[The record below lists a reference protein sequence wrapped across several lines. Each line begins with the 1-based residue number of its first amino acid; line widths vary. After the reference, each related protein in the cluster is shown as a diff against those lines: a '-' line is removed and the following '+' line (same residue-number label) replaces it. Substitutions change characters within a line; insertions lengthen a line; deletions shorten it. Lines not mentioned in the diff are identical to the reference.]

1 MAACTSIDAGA
12 SGFLRHRFVRALS
25 AGALVI
31 LLVAWIALSIAAVT
45 MGWDQYAGRSAEYW
59 AGVVGIAL
67 VTLLALPGV
76 SVVSA
81 LVSVLHRRVTAFLL
95 LLFIVIWLL
104 FWTQTLAEV
113 VIVAFGLEGL
123 PPTMVDGGLEGTDPV
138 FIPIGAA
145 YAVASIALGL
155 EVALQ
160 ALWQL
165 FAGARN
171 FRAAR
176 GWRPP
181 VWHILST
188 FRRSTGLPSFLAQF
202 ARGRFVLTLL
212 FFAVSVINA
221 VIVLVMLA
229 PFFVERPGVI
239 THEQIGALVIVGV
252 LLLLN
257 IFGVGRWISRFAEGR
272 ATKLYQRVR
281 EWDDR
286 PPIVFLRAFTQDDD
300 RVPAIALDPLV
311 KFPAGVGNPRSLDEM
326 LLEHGSPYG
335 PVIAIGDPR
344 DPTPPLGAAR
354 IFVHGD
360 GNEWQGVVKDLAE
373 AAKAVVMCPT
383 TSAGVKWEL
392 NLVASHSIEPKTIYI
407 ANPELTHEQSAEL
420 FTALAPQHELTL
432 QRGQTPIA
440 AYIDPEDGWR
450 VLTARRRSVQTYTVG
465 LNYALQRLFGEEG
478 VALKRK
484 RKVRSTE

>member
-1 MAACTSIDAGA
+1 MAVCTSIDAGA

-25 AGALVI
+25 AGALAV
-31 LLVAWIALSIAAVT
+31 LLVGWIALAVWAFILVRSQYESALRYWGSIGA
-45 MGWDQYAGRSAEYW
+45 
-59 AGVVGIAL
+59 IAL
-67 VTLLALPGV
+67 ISVIVSLLGV
-76 SVVSA
+76 SVLSAIVS
-81 LVSVLHRRVTAFLL
+81 LLHRRLVAFVV
-95 LLFIVIWLL
+95 LLFVAIWLL
-104 FWTQTLAEV
+104 FWVQSLAEII
-113 VIVAFGLEGL
+113 IVWFGIEGL
-123 PPTMVDGGLEGTDPV
+123 PPTMVDGGIDGTDPI
-138 FIPIGAA
+138 FLPIGAA
-145 YAVASIALGL
+145 YAVASIALAIELG
-155 EVALQ
+155 LQ

-165 FAGARN
+165 VVGTRN

-181 VWHILST
+181 AWHIVST

-202 ARGRFVLTLL
+202 ARGRLGLSLL

-221 VIVLVMLA
+221 VIVIAMAA
-229 PFFVERPGVI
+229 PFFIERPSKI
-239 THEQIGALVIVGV
+239 NAEQIGALGFVGV

-257 IFGVGRWISRFAEGR
+257 IAGVGRWLSRFAEAR
-272 ATKLYQRVR
+272 TTALYQRVR

-354 IFVHGD
+354 IFVQGD
-360 GNEWQGVVKDLAE
+360 GNEWQGVVKGLAE

-383 TSAGVKWEL
+383 TSQGVKWEL
-392 NLVASHSIEPKTIYI
+392 ALVASHSIEPKTIYI
-407 ANPELTHEQSAEL
+407 ANPELTHEQSADL
-420 FTALAPQHELTL
+420 FTSLAPQHDLVL
-432 QRGQTPIA
+432 SRGQTPIA

-478 VALKRK
+478 VALKRTRTK
-484 RKVRSTE
+484 PVAA